1 MSYNVKYPD
10 AEAHEVLP
18 RLYLGGHLWADEYGR
33 VKAAKHSSVSEDLSW
48 DYVVSCYLDNT
59 FNAEKAI
66 PQCDMRFV
74 LFDDTRKGLS
84 DDTWRKINLAVD
96 EIATRWLRGEKILVR
111 CQAGYN
117 RSGLMM
123 CLVLMRLGYTA
134 KQAVDLARKGRGS
147 DVLVNQ
153 VFESYVHDR
162 EQEYFLPE
170 NLVYTEGLL
179 EAVAEDEKTLLK

>member
-1 MSYNVKYPD
+1 MI
-10 AEAHEVLP
+10 LP
-18 RLYLGGHLWADEYGR
+18 GLYQGGHTWREELR
-33 VKAAKHSSVSEDLSW
+33 VKSAQHSSVSGDSSW
-48 DYVVSCYLDNT
+48 DYVVSCYWDSSDNSE
-59 FNAEKAI
+59 NCL
-66 PQCDMRFV
+66 PQCDMRWV
-74 LFDDTRKGLS
+74 LFEDTRKGLS
-84 DDTWRKINLAVD
+84 DDIWKKIKLAVD
-96 EIATRWLRGEKILVR
+96 EIATRWFRGEKILIR

-134 KQAVDLARKGRGS
+134 KQAIDLARKGRGS

-162 EQEYFLPE
+162 EREYFLLE

-179 EAVAEDEKTLLK
+179 EAVAEDEQTLLK